1 MLGNLVVLL
10 VFGAIVGWLASI
22 VVGRNKEMGCL
33 ANIVIGVLGALVA
46 GFIMGLLFPEA
57 PDIRGINLYS
67 IVLGGAGAVL
77 LLLVTGWYRER
88 ST

>member
-33 ANIVIGVLGALVA
+33 ANIVIGVLGALIA
-46 GFIMGLLFPEA
+46 GLIIGLLFPEA
-57 PDIRGINLYS
+57 PEVRGINLYS
-67 IVLGGAGAVL
+67 IVLGVAGAVL
-77 LLLVTGWYRER
+77 LLLVTGWFRGK
-88 ST
+88 SA